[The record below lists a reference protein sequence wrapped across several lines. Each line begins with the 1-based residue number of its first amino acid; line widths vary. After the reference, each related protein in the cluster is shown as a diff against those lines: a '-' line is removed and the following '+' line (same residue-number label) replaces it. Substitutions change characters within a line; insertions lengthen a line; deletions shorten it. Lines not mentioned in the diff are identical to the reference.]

1 MDLNSFYQLS
11 VSIFAIVATIF
22 IITLFVLAIKVQIQ
36 LSRLIQKLEEISVT
50 VKTTAGETK
59 EFIEKTISSLEAFKQ
74 SILTFEFL
82 RKAATEIITQI
93 KSKSKGEK
101 DGQED

>member
-22 IITLFVLAIKVQIQ
+22 IITLFILAIKIQIQ
-36 LSRLIQKLEEISVT
+36 LSRLIKKLEEISVT
-50 VKTTAGETK
+50 VKETAGEAK
-59 EFIEKTISSLEAFKQ
+59 DFVEKTISSLEAFKQ

-93 KSKSKGEK
+93 KGKSKGEK